1 MPGPFPGMDP
11 YLESPVHWEGLHQV
25 LIVAMMGALNAV
37 LPPEF
42 FARVG
47 ERVYVLEPDQ
57 FIPDVSILRHASP
70 FPGTIASVAVLDAP
84 AAALAD
90 APLRLRAAREQ
101 MREAFI
107 DIVAARQPGQVI
119 TAIELLS
126 PANKAAGRGREE
138 YRRKQQQV
146 LESDTH
152 FLEIDLLRGGAHSVA
167 APANLLAAHHGGP
180 WHYLACLHRAG
191 PEYEYDLWPRTLRE
205 RLPRVLV
212 PLTEGRP
219 DVSLDLQAALDRSY
233 DEGAFARAVDY
244 RAEPASPLA
253 PEDEAWADAL
263 LREKGLR
270 S

>member
-1 MPGPFPGMDP
+1 MDP

-25 LIVAMMGALNAV
+25 LIVTLMGTLNAV

-42 FARVG
+42 VARVG
-47 ERVYVLEPDQ
+47 ERVYVLEPEH
-57 FIPDVSILRHASP
+57 FIPDVSVLRHPSP
-70 FPGTIASVAVLDAP
+70 VPGTAASVAVLDLPVAS
-84 AAALAD
+84 AD

-126 PANKAAGRGREE
+126 PANKTAGRGREE

-152 FLEIDLLRGGAHSVA
+152 FLEIDLLRGGAHTVA
-167 APANLLAAHHGGP
+167 APANLLAAHHRGP

-191 PEYEYDLWPRTLRE
+191 PQYEYDVWPRTIRE

-212 PLTEGRP
+212 PLTKSHS
-219 DVSLDLQAALDRSY
+219 DVSLDLQAALDRAY

-244 RAEPASPLA
+244 RAA
-253 PEDEAWADAL
+253 PDPSLSEEDTAWADAL
-263 LREKGLR
+263 LKEKGLR
-270 S
+270 P